1 MVCNYYK
8 HPTSGCVCIWGMNP
22 WINQIPKRE
31 VYDPKM
37 QYPVAG
43 FEPFNFGSGA
53 SQDKGFP
60 DSLQK

>member
-1 MVCNYYK
+1 
-8 HPTSGCVCIWGMNP
+8 MNP
-22 WINQIPKRE
+22 WINQIPERE

-43 FEPFNFGSGA
+43 FEPFNFGSGT